1 MAEVGAR
8 KRIWGW
14 MMFDWATQ
22 PFYTLLLTFVF
33 GPYFAAVAT
42 QYFMD
47 GGMAEAVADARAQS
61 IWSLGQTVTGL
72 LIAFTAPLLGAFA
85 DSTGRRMPWIVAF
98 SIVYVIGTSA
108 LWWMVPDGSAIWISL
123 MAFGLG
129 MIGAEYATI
138 FTNALLP
145 SLGHDGTIGR
155 ISGTGAALG
164 YAGGVVALFI
174 MLLLFAESD
183 QGKTLI
189 GLNPAFGL
197 DADMREGTR
206 AVGPFTAIWY
216 ILFMVPFFLWV
227 RDERAPKRG
236 ASLGGAV
243 SDLKQS
249 LASILRQRS
258 LASYLASSM
267 FYRDALNALYG
278 FGGVYATLVL
288 DWSITMI
295 GIFGIIGAI
304 TAAIFTWLGGRADGK
319 YGPRPVILVTVWVL
333 IVVCTVIVGMSRDTF
348 FGVPLAE
355 SSQLP
360 DITFYILGAMI
371 GAAGGAL
378 QAASRTMMVRHANPD
393 RPTEAFGLYAL
404 SGKATSFLAPALIGM
419 TTYLTSSARL
429 GLSPVIG
436 LFILALILLRWVNP
450 QGNRDVQWSASSQ
463 PSL

>member
-1 MAEVGAR
+1 MAEVSAR

-42 QYFMD
+42 QFFMD
-47 GGMAEAVADARAQS
+47 SGMTEAVADARAQS
-61 IWSLGQTVTGL
+61 VWSLGQTVTGL

-98 SIVYVIGTSA
+98 SVVYVVGTSA

-164 YAGGVVALFI
+164 YAGGVIALFI

-183 QGKTLI
+183 HGKTLI

-227 RDERAPKRG
+227 RDERTPKRG

-249 LASILRQRS
+249 LASILRLALRAQSERS
-258 LASYLASSM
+258 PVARLADRVGSVFVVAVLAVAAVNFLVWWWIAPERAIWTTLSVLVATCPC
-267 FYRDALNALYG
+267 ALGLALPA
-278 FGGVYATLVL
+278 V
-288 DWSITMI
+288 
-295 GIFGIIGAI
+295 
-304 TAAIFTWLGGRADGK
+304 TAA
-319 YGPRPVILVTVWVL
+319 
-333 IVVCTVIVGMSRDTF
+333 
-348 FGVPLAE
+348 
-355 SSQLP
+355 
-360 DITFYILGAMI
+360 
-371 GAAGGAL
+371 
-378 QAASRTMMVRHANPD
+378 
-393 RPTEAFGLYAL
+393 
-404 SGKATSFLAPALIGM
+404 
-419 TTYLTSSARL
+419 TTR
-429 GLSPVIG
+429 
-436 LFILALILLRWVNP
+436 
-450 QGNRDVQWSASSQ
+450 
-463 PSL
+463 